1 MSAPIMSRF
10 DLFFILVDDCNEVK
24 LIFNKLFFFKVG
36 ISKLYFSLPCPW
48 IYHWPN
54 KWREQKKEKNSLIYH
69 YMLKTTLLHRTGW
82 NTSWEQ
88 NLWWSFTPLLLLMLL
103 MAIMSIPSCWP
114 EPWGGQKLFQ
124 QMCLE
129 VYHMKKTC
137 MARIYWTTFI
147 LTIFLFT
154 GNRLCHCS

>member
-24 LIFNKLFFFKVG
+24 LIFNKLFFFLSWNFKNFTSLYLALEYTTDQTNEG
-36 ISKLYFSLPCPW
+36 NKRKKRILWFITTCSKLHSYTELVG
-48 IYHWPN
+48 
-54 KWREQKKEKNSLIYH
+54 
-69 YMLKTTLLHRTGW
+69 TLLENKIYDGPSPLSSFRCC
-82 NTSWEQ
+82 
-88 NLWWSFTPLLLLMLL
+88 WWPLCPYHL
-103 MAIMSIPSCWP
+103 ADQ
-114 EPWGGQKLFQ
+114 PWGGQKLFQ

-137 MARIYWTTFI
+137 MAIIYWTTFI